1 MFSGLG
7 FRVRV
12 GRGLRLGVLGFSF
25 EFTALGA
32 RVSRVSGQR
41 FKGISSRMVRGVG
54 LVDQLLVNSGFFPST
69 FFLSS
74 AQDRTWC

>member
-1 MFSGLG
+1 MVSGLG
-7 FRVRV
+7 FRV

-54 LVDQLLVNSGFFPST
+54 FGSSVVGEFRLLSFKVY
-69 FFLSS
+69 SS
-74 AQDRTWC
+74 AQYRKWC